1 MFLGD
6 LGFPILL
13 EVIVMI
19 AKEIIEKL
27 VEEKLDERMFIVEI
41 SVSSSNMIHIFVDSY
56 DGMTIEQCI
65 AISRNVE
72 HNLDREEEDFALEV
86 SSPGLTE
93 SFKVKEQYIKY
104 TGKVIKVLTSEDEKL
119 EGLLK
124 STSDEGI
131 VMETSGKEKV
141 EGQKK
146 KQLVVKEYNLKYDDI
161 KSAKAVISF
170 K

>member
-13 EVIVMI
+13 EVTAMI

-27 VEEKLDERMFIVEI
+27 VREKLDERMFIVEI
-41 SVSSSNMIHIFVDSY
+41 NVSSTNVIHIFVDSY

-104 TGKVIKVLTSEDEKL
+104 TEKAIKVVTADDQKL

-131 VMETSGKEKV
+131 VLETSEKEKV

>member
-1 MFLGD
+1 
-6 LGFPILL
+6 
-13 EVIVMI
+13 MI

-27 VEEKLDERMFIVEI
+27 VREKLDERMFIVEI
-41 SVSSSNMIHIFVDSY
+41 NVSSTNVIHIFVDSY

-104 TGKVIKVLTSEDEKL
+104 TGKAIKVVTEDQKL

-131 VMETSGKEKV
+131 VLETSGKEKV